1 MTFDPFGDFATR
13 GYLRNVAKAK
23 DPEIVQRLLHNSF
36 LTGIDAALDHL
47 KARSSL
53 GYVDVLRTHKT
64 LFEAVF
70 PWAGED
76 RQTNAP
82 HIFVKKGAVIFAHPN
97 DISKAI
103 GYALEKGRD
112 KAFMA
117 ERLGEVMGYLA
128 YGHPFLD
135 GNGRTIML
143 IHAELARRANV
154 GIDWAATD
162 KDQYLAALTQELEE
176 PGKGKLDAYL
186 KPFIRKR
193 SEQEDIADAIK
204 GAPGL
209 DGGNA
214 DTVAGE
220 TSNPTLNAQYEAQ
233 EAKRKGEQGDAQN
246 SR

>member
-1 MTFDPFGDFATR
+1 MTFDPFGDFPTR

-23 DPEIVQRLLHNSF
+23 DSEIVQRLLHNSF
-36 LTGIDAALDHL
+36 LTGIDDALAYL

-53 GYVDVLRTHKT
+53 SYADVLQTHKT

-76 RQTNAP
+76 RRKNAS

-97 DISKAI
+97 DIRKAVD
-103 GYALEKGRD
+103 YALESGQDR
-112 KAFMA
+112 AFMA
-117 ERLGEVMGYLA
+117 EKPGEVMGYLA

-143 IHAELARRANV
+143 VHAELARRAGI
-154 GIDWAATD
+154 GIDWSATD
-162 KDQYLAALTQELEE
+162 KDQYLGALTQELEE
-176 PGKGKLDAYL
+176 PGKGRLDAYL
-186 KPFIRKR
+186 RSFVRKD
-193 SEQEDIADAIK
+193 SEMKDIAGAIK
-204 GAPGL
+204 AAPGL

-220 TSNPTLNAQYEAQ
+220 TSDPMLKSRYEAQ
-233 EAKRKGEQGDAQN
+233 ELKRRGGHGPAQKG
-246 SR
+246 